1 MPGCGPPGVYLAGR
15 LAPDK
20 RAALVGAI
28 VKSGAAQAR
37 DLTRDVRLVVL
48 QGEAAPKVLLARD
61 KWGVPVVLAADAAA
75 LDAALQAAARST
87 VAPRH
92 LTTAPPSKPKPPK
105 PLKPPPPPK
114 PPPPLPPTSL
124 LLESTSR
131 RQVTTGRQC
140 VVCLAVVWSSRLTGS
155 KLLTAGY

>member
-92 LTTAPPSKPKPPK
+92 LTTA
-105 PLKPPPPPK
+105 LDFV
-114 PPPPLPPTSL
+114 SL
-124 LLESTSR
+124 CTRGRSPGA
-131 RQVTTGRQC
+131 RQSPERQQELQLRVKRGHEGRIQ
-140 VVCLAVVWSSRLTGS
+140 LSF
-155 KLLTAGY
+155 KNPN